1 MSFETFQSPRKFVV
15 MKEEVLNSVNIKRPK
30 KVVIVAMTGRML
42 MDFVGPADVF
52 TTASIFLQE
61 AGLKDSYDVQ
71 IASPTSNKRVTTGAG
86 IEILCP
92 ISAVDI
98 KSPIDTLII
107 SNYEFRESSIDPFDP
122 FYKWLGKRTDKNTR
136 RIASVCAGA
145 FALAKAGLIDKRKVT
160 THWNL
165 NEKLKQTYPQLTVDT
180 NLFFAKDGHIY
191 TSGGVSSGIDMALAM
206 VEEDFGKELAIR
218 VARELVVYLY
228 RPGYQSQFGSLLP
241 SHETSGLSQ
250 KLRHWV
256 LEHLHEI
263 LDVRRIADHL
273 NMSTRNFTRVFHKQT
288 GMPPAKFVEKV
299 RVEQAR
305 KLLED
310 TDQSLEQ
317 IAEVCGP
324 GGLSTMRRTFLRLL
338 MTTPSDYRRA
348 FRTSLND
355 IGLDELFPSD
365 NLNYSNAE

>member
-1 MSFETFQSPRKFVV
+1 MSFETTHSPHKFVF
-15 MKEEVLNSVNIKRPK
+15 MKEEVFNSTKMKQTK

-42 MDFVGPADVF
+42 MDFVGPVDVF
-52 TTASIFLQE
+52 TTANLFLTDL
-61 AGLKDSYDVQ
+61 GRKDGYEVQ
-71 IASPTSNKRVTTGAG
+71 VAAPMSDKKLTTGAG
-86 IEILCP
+86 MEVLCEVC
-92 ISAVDI
+92 AMDI
-98 KSPIDTLII
+98 RSRIDTLII
-107 SNYEFRESSIDPFDP
+107 SNYEFQEKPSDPFEP
-122 FYKWLGKRTDKNTR
+122 FYQWLSKRTYHNTR

-165 NEKLKQTYPQLTVDT
+165 NEKLKQTYPQLNVDT
-180 NLFFAKDGHIY
+180 NLFFARDGHIY

-206 VEEDFGKELAIR
+206 VEEDFGKELAIK

-241 SHETSGLSQ
+241 SYDASGLSQ
-250 KLRHWV
+250 KLRVWV
-256 LEHLHEI
+256 LEHLNEI

-288 GMPPAKFVEKV
+288 GIPPARFVEKV

-310 TDQSLEQ
+310 TDKSLEN
-317 IAEVCGP
+317 IAEICGL
-324 GGLSTMRRTFLRLL
+324 GGLSSMRRTFLRLL
-338 MTTPSDYRRA
+338 NTTPSDYRRA
-348 FRTSLND
+348 FRSALSDT
-355 IGLDELFPSD
+355 GLSGLYFSQP
-365 NLNYSNAE
+365 